1 MTHTETIIA
10 KIREVCT
17 ELTKQLTSLIVTI
30 RIVLALPF
38 VIVGAALM
46 MLAEVVSGRILLY
59 NSDKLQCSKCG
70 HKSEGIIELI
80 RHQPKK

>member
-30 RIVLALPF
+30 RIVLSLPF
-38 VIVGAALM
+38 ALIG
-46 MLAEVVSGRILLY
+46 LVCVTLTDFVSGR
-59 NSDKLQCSKCG
+59 DF
-70 HKSEGIIELI
+70 LI
-80 RHQPKK
+80 GKEFISWEPKK